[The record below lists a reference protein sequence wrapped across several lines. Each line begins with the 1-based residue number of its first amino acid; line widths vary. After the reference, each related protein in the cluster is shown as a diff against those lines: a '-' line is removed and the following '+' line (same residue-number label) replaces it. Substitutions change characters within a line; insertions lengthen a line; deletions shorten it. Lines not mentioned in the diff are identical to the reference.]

1 MTGLEPAASWSQTKH
16 SYQTELHPGIRI
28 DWCFDINYHHTF
40 NMGNYLPSPTIH
52 NTNPTSSNEDPQSR
66 WRARPSEVVWASFLA
81 SRYLSCMPEH
91 IPPCWILDIKLYQ
104 WVPPEF
110 KFFRRLI
117 YGVIGPLS
125 LLPEIYTIFSRAI
138 YHFKT
143 SGGAGNVWK
152 SDKTS
157 SHTSRLGEH
166 WDLTDVG

>member
-28 DWCFDINYHHTF
+28 DWCFNINYHHTF

-104 WVPPEF
+104 WGSSWVQ
-110 KFFRRLI
+110 
-117 YGVIGPLS
+117 
-125 LLPEIYTIFSRAI
+125 IFQKADIR
-138 YHFKT
+138 
-143 SGGAGNVWK
+143 G
-152 SDKTS
+152 
-157 SHTSRLGEH
+157 
-166 WDLTDVG
+166 DLTSKSASRDLYYIFQSYISFQDIWRSRKCLKIR